1 MDVFS
6 HFLYA
11 SKAFDRVKHS
21 MIFTKLLRRGAPGYI
36 VGKIAHVLVCAS
48 DNVC

>member
-6 HFLYA
+6 HFVYA

-21 MIFTKLLRRGAPGYI
+21 MIFTKLLRRGYI